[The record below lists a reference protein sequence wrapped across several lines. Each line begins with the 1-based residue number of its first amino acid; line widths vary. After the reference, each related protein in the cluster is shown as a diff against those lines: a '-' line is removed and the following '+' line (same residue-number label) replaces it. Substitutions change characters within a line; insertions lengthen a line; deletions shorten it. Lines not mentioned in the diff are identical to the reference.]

1 MKNPFDLT
9 GHSAL
14 VTGSTRGI
22 GAALAD
28 GLQNAGATVLR
39 HGRTPEEGQT
49 DVLLSDVSQPEGVD
63 QLLKEAFEKA
73 PGLDLLVCNAGSFYD
88 TSFLEMDRDRFRRT
102 MGLNVEHVY
111 FLIQGFSKRLIAER
125 RSGAVV
131 IISSTNGFQ
140 AENDSSAYDTSKG
153 GLVMMTRSLAM
164 TLAPHGIRV
173 NGVAPGLIITPLT
186 SWISKSPEKVAHYN
200 RKILARRIGNAE
212 DCAGATTF
220 LCSDAASYIY
230 GQTIVVDGGLTVG
243 QIGDMP

>member
-9 GHSAL
+9 GHCAL

-49 DVLLSDVSQPEGVD
+49 DVLLSDVAQPEGVD
-63 QLLKEAFEKA
+63 KLLKEAFEKA
-73 PGLDLLVCNAGSFYD
+73 PGLDLLVCNAGSFFD
-88 TSFLEMDRDRFRRT
+88 TEFLEMDRDRFRRT
-102 MGLNVEHVY
+102 MALNVEHVY
-111 FLIQGFSKRLIAER
+111 FLIQGFAKELIR
-125 RSGAVV
+125 QNRPGAVV

-173 NGVAPGLIITPLT
+173 NGVAPGLIYTPLT
-186 SWISKSPEKVAHYN
+186 SWLREKHDKVAHYN
-200 RKILARRIGNAE
+200 KKILARRIGESE

-230 GQTIVVDGGLTVG
+230 GQTIIVDGGLTVG
-243 QIGDMP
+243 QIGDYP

>member
-49 DVLLSDVSQPEGVD
+49 DVLLSDLSQPEGVD

-102 MGLNVEHVY
+102 MALNVEHVY

-186 SWISKSPEKVAHYN
+186 SWISRSPEKVAHYN

-243 QIGDMP
+243 QIGDMA